1 MKLLIETN
9 TENLQ
14 IITESVNGAKQYFLE
29 GVFLQS
35 EIQNKNGRMYPKK
48 VLNESVQTYI
58 KEYINTDR
66 ALGEL
71 GHPENASINLDRV
84 SHKIVSLREDGNSWI
99 GKAKVL
105 STPFGKIVQNLMD
118 DGVKL
123 GVSLRAL
130 GSIKES
136 NGVRVVQND
145 LRLVTPADIV
155 ADPSAPDAFVQNL
168 MENKEWIFVDGI
180 LVEQQITE
188 VKNDINKLSKS
199 NKLNEAAL
207 LAVFNKVLSKF

>member
-58 KEYINTDR
+58 KEYVNTDR

-84 SHKIVSLREDGNSWI
+84 SHKIVSLREDGNNWI